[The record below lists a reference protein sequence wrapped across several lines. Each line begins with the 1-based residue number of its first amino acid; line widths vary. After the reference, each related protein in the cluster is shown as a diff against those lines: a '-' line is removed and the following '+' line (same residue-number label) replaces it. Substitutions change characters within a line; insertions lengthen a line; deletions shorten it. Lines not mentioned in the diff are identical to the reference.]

1 MQSWPADE
9 GGPGQL
15 LVSCPRRLG
24 NLFAFNPKLETVVQE
39 AIIRHGALPV
49 YHGGAPR
56 VAADVAAGLVHTGSN
71 TGVITACIDW
81 VGKSDPTG
89 ATSTAAAPP
98 VPPPNPSPWACPSC
112 TFVNM
117 PGNAFCEMCTTGNPS
132 PPAPAG
138 PAGVVGTPL
147 ASITLHMDVDTV
159 RDFVTTLRG
168 RVHHFAQFLFDNG
181 HQRADGAHRQVVL
194 VTERAPAAAYE
205 RLGITDGHA
214 SAATPI
220 VQTGDGVAEVFIPQ
234 AKALALARAVLGEV
248 QHPELT
254 LPLELEFPD
263 AASYLRVVVER
274 SQEDVAVA
282 SL

>member
-1 MQSWPADE
+1 M
-9 GGPGQL
+9 
-15 LVSCPRRLG
+15 VRCPCIM
-24 NLFAFNPKLETVVQE
+24 E
-39 AIIRHGALPV
+39 
-49 YHGGAPR
+49 APR
-56 VAADVAAGLVHTGSN
+56 LLAADVAAGLVHTGSN

-117 PGNAFCEMCTTGNPS
+117 PDNAFCEMCTTGNPS

-168 RVHHFAQFLFDNG
+168 RIHHFAQFLFDNG

-234 AKALALARAVLGEV
+234 AKALALARAVLEEV